1 MFRNADEFSSQDED
15 DEVSGGVK
23 KQVATRRLSAAT
35 PAVISRCRA
44 LYSYMPKLYDELEL
58 QPGKI
63 LRL

>member
-23 KQVATRRLSAAT
+23 KQLAVQRLSAAA

-58 QPGKI
+58 HPGNI
-63 LRL
+63 LL